1 MADILGLA
9 NSKKSIAMESEY
21 KQGSSRNF
29 GVSDKSVRR
38 YLNSYFSIENGLTKY
53 LKRCL
58 KY

>member
-9 NSKKSIAMESEY
+9 NSKRGKYEVNT

-38 YLNSYFSIENGLTKY
+38 YLNSYFLYRKGLQNI
-53 LKRCL
+53 
-58 KY
+58 